1 MKKRVAKKITKNKHI
16 LKYSNRQLEK
26 AQKVIDKIKSEKEGE
41 KKSDEG

>member
-26 AQKVIDKIKSEKEGE
+26 AQKVVDKIKSEEKRE